1 MKNQVEKILAALIQ
15 VRKRFQL
22 LKPKF
27 LSALEYVKMIL
38 QDRYSSQH
46 DYECAAKQLLALA
59 DAIKLYIYDT
69 YCARG
74 VLSSDVDHLINVS
87 MLQAS
92 ELATI
97 AADIQ
102 VDILHN
108 DVRGAV
114 ALEQAAT
121 LLPKTTVGS
130 RRDQEQYYNFE
141 MRWRCMQEKISQ
153 LYENAMC
160 FQQAIDAERRLID
173 YFAGNSAVD
182 MPERDPLLAGLMARF
197 FYTDGRRVRVNFLL
211 AQQETWSGFSK
222 TGYNQTE
229 TKSDK
234 KTDWQTLQHTVAK
247 PPLIRRCSSS
257 QKLYKPSDF
266 LESEPDVGAPSW
278 AELNDEEL

>member
-1 MKNQVEKILAALIQ
+1 MQ

-27 LSALEYVKMIL
+27 VSALEYVKMIL

-46 DYECAAKQLLALA
+46 DYESAAKQLLALA

-102 VDILHN
+102 VDILYN

-141 MRWRCMQEKISQ
+141 MRWRFMQEKISQ

-173 YFAGNSAVD
+173 YFAGNSAVE
-182 MPERDPLLAGLMARF
+182 MEERDPLLSGLMARF
-197 FYTDGRRVRVNFLL
+197 FYTDGRRIRVNFLL

-222 TGYNQTE
+222 VGHN
-229 TKSDK
+229 K
-234 KTDWQTLQHTVAK
+234 KTDQVDAAAEKPTDWQKLQNTTKK
-247 PPLIRRCSSS
+247 PPLVRRCSS

-266 LESEPDVGAPSW
+266 LESEPDVNVPSW
-278 AELNDEEL
+278 AGLNDEEL